1 MADFDKI
8 SINRTYYNVKDATAR
23 NALSEAETKLNEI
36 DSELSETSAKA
47 NDVADKMA
55 KLPIGTQFSGG
66 RLYNSFYNPANYDT
80 PYTYVDGVSGNDE
93 TAKPLTDMPFKTL
106 DAALQAALSVSSNA
120 LIVFKTSGT
129 YTCSLTGFSN
139 SSFHFEAEDGV
150 NVTVKFTG
158 SSLFFYSSHVA
169 FNGPS
174 SGSLTVDFQ
183 NIENVRFESASSVH
197 NNATIKAKYLHI
209 IGGVFSVTSCT
220 MLCELVNNGAIISA
234 SQTTFK
240 PSAVRSRIAV
250 IENLWGR
257 ASFDT
262 CTFDASGIASLGSV
276 IMLYAYAAQY
286 NIMNCSAA
294 AKLANVRPYY
304 LSTSELR
311 TTDTDKL
318 ASYGDLK
325 AIATG
330 SSTVVTTNTP

>member
-8 SINRTYYNVKDATAR
+8 SINRVYYNVKDTAAR
-23 NALSEAETKLNEI
+23 NGLSDVKTQVNEI
-36 DSELSETSAKA
+36 TTKA
-47 NDVADKMA
+47 YDTADKMA
-55 KLPIGTQFSGG
+55 SLPFGTQFTGG
-66 RLYNSFYNPANYDT
+66 RLYNNFYNPANYDT
-80 PYTYVDGVSGNDE
+80 PYTYVDKVNGSDE
-93 TAKPLTDMPFKTL
+93 TAKPLTDMAFKTL

-120 LIVFKTSGT
+120 LIVFKTGGT

-139 SSFHFEAEDGV
+139 SSFHFEAETGV
-150 NVTVKFTG
+150 DVTVQFTG
-158 SSLFFYSSHVA
+158 GTLFFYNSHVA
-169 FNGPS
+169 FSGPS

-183 NIENVRFESASSVH
+183 NIDNVRFESASSVH

-209 IGGVFSVTSCT
+209 IGGVFSVTGCT
-220 MLCELVNNGAIISA
+220 MLCELVNNGAIVSA
-234 SQTTFK
+234 SNTTFK

-262 CTFDASGIASLGSV
+262 CTFDASGITSLGAV
-276 IMLYAYAAQY
+276 VMLYAYAAQL
-286 NIMNCSAA
+286 NIMNCSAS

-304 LSTSELR
+304 LTTSELR

-318 ASYGDLK
+318 TSFGDLK
-325 AIATG
+325 AVATG